1 MRDNMKSFFSLNRW
15 DWNFILTMVG
25 FGFFTTF
32 VDSSLGSIAFRG
44 FALIVALLCLKKTK
58 IQIPKNAYIKAF
70 LFVFV
75 YISLQVTVDFYLLDS
90 NAAYYSYTRMQSTL
104 YNWGIVGI
112 PMLAFMSGF
121 KNIQWDKTLVVLLL
135 LLTITVGLGV
145 RNTFS
150 SEMTNDGRFNMNARV
165 STLQFGDNAAYL
177 VILGLSIILKSGTV
191 KDFKIL
197 RLISYIAVVLGVWGV
212 AKAGSRGPLVGMC
225 AGVLFLYM
233 CISKKGKGLLALILC
248 IVLSSGLLNMK
259 VLESFA
265 PALVKRFADTVED
278 GDLGNRDILFDA
290 AMQKFSEGINWL
302 IGSNPYYL
310 ELKEFSSC
318 HNMYLEMLVGTGVIG
333 FVVFL
338 YSTVGVGCMGYI
350 RRRQLVKRPEAF
362 FLFGLLFFNLARG
375 LSGIM
380 VIANPILAFSV
391 IGAAYYLRIDAPY
404 CKMDIFKK

>member
-1 MRDNMKSFFSLNRW
+1 MKDFLKINIW
-15 DWNFILTMVG
+15 DLNFILTLVG

-44 FALIVALLCLKKTK
+44 FVLIVALLCLMKTK
-58 IQIPKNAYIKAF
+58 IRIPRNAYIKAF

-75 YISLQVTVDFYLLDS
+75 YISLQVTIDFYLLDS
-90 NAAYYSYTRMQSTL
+90 NAAYYSYSRMQSTL

-121 KNIQWDKTLVVLLL
+121 KNIQWDKTLVIILL
-135 LLTITVGLGV
+135 LLTITVGFGV

-165 STLQFGDNAAYL
+165 SSLQFGDNAAYL
-177 VILGLSIILKSGTV
+177 VILGLSMILKSVVV
-191 KDFKIL
+191 KEFKIL
-197 RLISYIAVVLGVWGV
+197 RLISYIAVVLGVYGV

-233 CISKKGKGLLALILC
+233 CISKKGKGLIALVFC
-248 IVLSSGLLNMK
+248 VVLSTGLLNMK

-265 PALVKRFADTVED
+265 PALVRRFTETMED
-278 GDLGNRDILFDA
+278 GDLGNRDLLFDA
-290 AMQKFSEGINWL
+290 AIQKFSEGCNWL

-318 HNMYLEMLVGTGVIG
+318 HNMYLEMLVGTGIIG
-333 FVVFL
+333 FIVFL
-338 YSTVGVGCMGYI
+338 YSTIGIGYLGYI
-350 RRRQLVKRPEAF
+350 KRKHLANLPEVY

-375 LSGIM
+375 MSGIM

-391 IGAAYYLRIDAPY
+391 IGAAYMLQRKETGCIE
-404 CKMDIFKK
+404 